1 MKNKLLNKY
10 RSKFVFL
17 SFINFSILLLFSP
30 VSVAASDVKFKELK
44 GKLPIRKTEYMIRVP
59 ENWNGILINNF
70 DYIKGADKSNSMF
83 FLEQG
88 YALSGT
94 KRRKDRGKNYDPA
107 HEIHDFITIFDIF
120 DASFGKPKTTI
131 QMGCSG
137 GGTVTLGMAEI
148 HPDRIDGAIAMCAST
163 SPWLANTHLDG
174 MFVLKALIAPELA
187 IAGLGNYTTPQLN
200 ALGKRW
206 IQAIDDAQK
215 TPVGRARIALAIT
228 IGQWP
233 AWGGKGKAPVE
244 KPDPTD
250 IKALQE
256 SMYQSIVRLVPMKG
270 TGGTTMLERASR
282 GQLKSNT
289 GVDYKDYYNNGTK
302 LYKKAVEALYKD
314 SSANLD
320 NDLAKINA
328 FDRVKADPKAIK
340 WWSAPGRTHIGEPKV
355 PLFRMNTAGDGLV
368 YASLIQG
375 YEALVAKKGY
385 SSFFRSAYV
394 NTWGHCTFSL
404 AELLT
409 SIEVVLER
417 IETGKWPDT
426 SPEALNTRGKS
437 LVPESNVNFF
447 PYVGVQKYNRTWVPT
462 VNDYL
467 GVTKPN

>member
-1 MKNKLLNKY
+1 MNIIKNRVYHRTVY
-10 RSKFVFL
+10 RLIITCFL
-17 SFINFSILLLFSP
+17 FFNTSMMAN
-30 VSVAASDVKFKELK
+30 AAVNFKELK
-44 GKLPIRKTEYMIRVP
+44 GELPIRKTEYMIRVP

-70 DYIKGADKSNSMF
+70 DYIKGADTQKSMF

-120 DASFGKPKTTI
+120 DEAFGKPKTTI

-137 GGTVTLGMAEI
+137 GGTVTLAMAEI

-174 MFVLKALIAPELA
+174 MFVLQALIAPELP
-187 IAGLGNYTTPQLN
+187 IAGLGDYSPAQLN
-200 ALGKRW
+200 ALGKKW
-206 IQAIDDAQK
+206 IKAVDDAQK
-215 TPVGRARIALAIT
+215 TAEGRARIALAIT

-233 AWGGKGKAPVE
+233 AWGGKGEAPVE

-270 TGGTTMLERASR
+270 TGGTTMLERAGR
-282 GQLKSNT
+282 GQLKWNT
-289 GVDYKDYYNNGTK
+289 GVDYRDYYNNGAK
-302 LYKKAVEALYKD
+302 LYKKAVESLYKE
-314 SSANLD
+314 SPISLA

-328 FDRVKADPKAIK
+328 FERVKADPKAVK
-340 WWSAPGRTHIGEPKV
+340 WWSAPGRTHVGEPKV

-375 YEALVAKKGY
+375 YEELVAQNGY

-394 NTWGHCTFSL
+394 NTWGHCRFSQ

-409 SIEVVLER
+409 SINVVLQR
-417 IETGKWPDT
+417 IESGKWPDT
-426 SPEALNTRGKS
+426 SPAALNKLGKF
-437 LVPESNVNFF
+437 LLPESKVNFF
-447 PYVGVQKYNRTWVPT
+447 PYVGVQKYNRTWVPS
-462 VNDYL
+462 VEDFQAL
-467 GVTKPN
+467 QK